1 MTGKELWNLHEG
13 DTLRFRESVSPVYTG
28 VLYVVEY
35 MNIDRGKF
43 YLRNTDSGYVVQV
56 GVSILLN
63 HAYIVHSPYSVVTSF
78 EHRLKLGDE
87 AWVMCNNEPIKT
99 EVKGIVVEYYNS
111 EVPEITYVL
120 TTVGSTQENLVF
132 PTKEELLKSL

>member
-13 DTLRFRESVSPVYTG
+13 DTLQFRESVSPVCTG

-43 YLRNTDSGYVVQV
+43 YLRNTDNKYVVQV
-56 GVSILLN
+56 GISVLLN
-63 HAYIVHSPYSVVTSF
+63 YAYIAPHSIVTSF
-78 EHRLKLGDE
+78 EHKLKIGDE
-87 AWVMCNNEPIKT
+87 AWVMCNNEPLKT
-99 EVKGIVVEYYNS
+99 EVKGIAVKYYNS
-111 EVPEITYVL
+111 EIPEITYVL
-120 TTVGSTQENLVF
+120 TEVGSTHEILVF

>member
-1 MTGKELWNLHEG
+1 MRG
-13 DTLRFRESVSPVYTG
+13 DTLRFIKSVSPVYTG
-28 VLYVVEY
+28 TLYAVEY
-35 MNIDRGKF
+35 MNMDSGKF
-43 YLRNTDSGYVVQV
+43 YLRNTDNKYVVQV
-56 GVSILLN
+56 SVSILLN
-63 HAYIVHSPYSVVTSF
+63 YAYIVHDPHSAVTSF

-87 AWVMCNNEPIKT
+87 AWVMCNNEPLKT
-99 EVKGIVVEYYNS
+99 EVKGIAVEYYNS